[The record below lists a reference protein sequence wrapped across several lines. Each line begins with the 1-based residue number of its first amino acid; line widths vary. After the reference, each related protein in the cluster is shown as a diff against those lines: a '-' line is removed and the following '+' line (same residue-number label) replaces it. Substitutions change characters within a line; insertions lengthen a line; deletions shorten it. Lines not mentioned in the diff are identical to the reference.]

1 MKDCLTIVADT
12 RERLP
17 YEFNS
22 GSVYDGTMVEQKALL
37 IGDYSLSGLEHLVAV
52 ERKSL
57 PDLVLCLGR
66 ERDRFERELLRAQGL
81 EAFAVVVEGTFYELA
96 HGDYRSQL
104 NPHAAVQSVSAFMA
118 RMRVPFVFAGSRDVA
133 MYAVWSF
140 LRQFVQ
146 GKHKELKTIEKTLGM
161 QKKSVSHKLNSI

>member
-1 MKDCLTIVADT
+1 MRDCLTIIADT

-22 GSVYDGTMVEQKALL
+22 GSIYDGTTVEQKALL

-66 ERDRFERELLRAQGL
+66 ERDRFEREMLRAQGL
-81 EAFAVVVEGTFYELA
+81 QAFCVVVEGTFYELA

-118 RMRVPFVFAGSRDVA
+118 RMRVPFVFAGSRDAA

-140 LRQFVQ
+140 LLQFVQ
-146 GKHKELKTIEKTLGM
+146 GKRKELKAIEKSLGL
-161 QKKSVSHKLNSI
+161 QKKASVA